1 MLDTLN
7 EEQVQVVTYSGTAPL
22 LVVAGPGSG
31 KTSTILNRLLYLL
44 KANQITEDKCAVI
57 TFTKAAALELQ
68 SRFCQ
73 LCKEEHH
80 VYQVFFGT
88 FHSFFYH
95 ILLHSGY
102 IKPNNF
108 LSGKEKQKLLEKAL
122 RTVNSKTPLTKE
134 RKEYTSQDY
143 NDILGRFSLYKN
155 TLDNSSMENS
165 QEATDYLLVFKQYES
180 LRKTR
185 GAYDYDDLQWDCY
198 QLFLKNQ
205 SLLNSWKEFIT
216 GLFVDEFQDI
226 NRIQYELLK
235 LLYDSHTSITVVG
248 DDDQSIY
255 GFRGSS
261 PHWMRQFQE
270 EFTAREIV
278 LKRNYRCSNEIIR
291 FAEKLIVKNQNRF
304 LKEFICGIPQ
314 KTGRA
319 GIREYH
325 NAEEQFESIGRQA
338 QSLKGRNAVLFRT
351 NAGLQKAAFLMKR
364 KGFLVF
370 SKELN
375 ENDSFIERDILNY
388 LRYIYTDD
396 CEALAAILS
405 KPYRGV
411 TREKLLQSKGQTLD
425 EMIASYRSQNPCS
438 ATAMKLLQLK
448 QQCLCAKRLA
458 IGPCLFYICKIM
470 GYETYLEQ
478 KAGKQEDLKELYSET
493 INYIK
498 SQLLEYKAYEEV
510 LERYQTRG
518 IERQAGDREGDRNPL
533 ELLTMHSSK
542 GLEFDHVWIPDC
554 NEGILPYGT
563 ILNPAGSGQ
572 TIEEERRLLYVGMTR
587 ARSYLELSY
596 IIPSKDSTRKI
607 SRFIEEIR

>member
-1 MLDTLN
+1 MPDSLN

-102 IKPNNF
+102 IKPNHF
-108 LSGKEKQKLLEKAL
+108 LTGKEKRKLLEEAI
-122 RTVNSKTPLTKE
+122 RTVNSKAPLTKE
-134 RKEYTSQDY
+134 RKEYTSQEY
-143 NDILGRFSLYKN
+143 NEILERFSLYKN
-155 TLDNSSMENS
+155 TLDDSSMENRY
-165 QEATDYLLVFKQYES
+165 EVTDYHLVFKQYES
-180 LRKTR
+180 LRKSR
-185 GAYDYDDLQWDCY
+185 CAYDYDDLQWDCY

-205 SLLNSWKEFIT
+205 SLLNSWKEFIN

-226 NRIQYELLK
+226 NTIQYELLK
-235 LLYDSHTSITVVG
+235 LLYDSHISITVVG

-261 PHWMRQFQE
+261 PDWMRQYQNE
-270 EFTAREIV
+270 YSAKQIA
-278 LKRNYRCSNEIIR
+278 LKKNYRCSNEIITL
-291 FAEKLIVKNQNRF
+291 ATKLIEKNQNRF
-304 LKEFICGIPQ
+304 EKNFVCGKPKERGITQ
-314 KTGRA
+314 IKGYISA
-319 GIREYH
+319 V
-325 NAEEQFESIGRQA
+325 EQFDTIGKQA
-338 QSLKGRNAVLFRT
+338 QSLKGKKAILFRT
-351 NAGLQKAAFLMKR
+351 NSGLQKAAFILKR
-364 KGFLVF
+364 KGYWVF
-370 SKELN
+370 SKELR
-375 ENDSFIERDILNY
+375 EDDFFVETDILNY

-396 CEALAAILS
+396 LEAFYAILG

-411 TREKLLQSKGQTLD
+411 SREKFLQSKGKTLD
-425 EMIASYRSQNPCS
+425 EIIASYRRTDPCS
-438 ATAMKLLQLK
+438 ATAVKLSQFK
-448 QQCLCAKRLA
+448 QQCLCAKKLA

-478 KAGKQEDLKELYSET
+478 KAGDQRDLKEVYSE
-493 INYIK
+493 ILDFLK
-498 SQLLEYKAYEEV
+498 SQLLEFKTYEEM
-510 LERYQTRG
+510 LEGYQRRETERKSVDRRG
-518 IERQAGDREGDRNPL
+518 EKI
-533 ELLTMHSSK
+533 ELLTLHSSK

-563 ILNPAGSGQ
+563 ILNPATNGQ

-587 ARSYLELSY
+587 ARLSLELSY